1 MTNMYKHILIPTDG
15 SDLSQQAIEHGVA
28 LAKAVGARVTALTIT
43 EPFYVSAFEPSM
55 VEHYK
60 KHVAALATKHLDTAK
75 NVASA
80 SNVPCEVARLEHEHP
95 YQAIIDAAQARGC
108 DIIVMASH
116 GRKGISAILLGS
128 ETVKVLT
135 HSPIPVVVV
144 RGQKRS
150 DYFAAS

>member
-1 MTNMYKHILIPTDG
+1 MYKHILIPTDG
-15 SDLSQQAIEHGVA
+15 SDLSQEAIEHGIA
-28 LAKAVGARVTALTIT
+28 LAKAVGARVTALTVT

-55 VEHYK
+55 VEQYK
-60 KHVAALATKHLDTAK
+60 KHVAALAAKHLDTAK
-75 NVASA
+75 NSASA
-80 SNVPCEVARLEHEHP
+80 SNVCCELVRLEHEHP

-116 GRKGISAILLGS
+116 GRKGISAIVLGS

>member
-1 MTNMYKHILIPTDG
+1 MYKHILIPTDG
-15 SDLSQQAIEHGVA
+15 SDLSQQAIEHGIA
-28 LAKAVGARVTALTIT
+28 LAKAVGARVTALTVT
-43 EPFYVSAFEPSM
+43 APFYVSAFEPSM

-60 KHVAALATKHLDTAK
+60 KHVAALGTKHLDRAK
-75 NVASA
+75 NAASG
-80 SNVPCEVARLEHEHP
+80 SDVPCEVVCLEHEHP

-108 DIIVMASH
+108 DVIVMASH
-116 GRKGISAILLGS
+116 GRKGISAIVLGS